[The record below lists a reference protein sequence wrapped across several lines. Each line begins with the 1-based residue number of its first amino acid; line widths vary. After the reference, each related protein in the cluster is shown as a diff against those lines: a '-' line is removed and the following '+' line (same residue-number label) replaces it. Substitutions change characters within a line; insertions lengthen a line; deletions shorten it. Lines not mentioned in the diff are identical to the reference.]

1 MSGATI
7 PIFPLH
13 TVLFPGG
20 PLALRVFEPRYL
32 DMVGRCLRE
41 GSGFGVSLIREGKEV
56 GAAAVPYEVGTF
68 GYISYWQRR
77 ADGLLGITLIG
88 ERRFR
93 ILSSEVGADQL
104 VTAEV
109 QWLDDTAG
117 APPLPERFSR
127 LAGLLRGI
135 LEQLEQP
142 YRKIPR
148 HYDDAAWVGGRLAEL
163 MPLSLTQKQYFL
175 QMDDP
180 VQRLE
185 RLQAMLDADE
195 LT

>member
-20 PLALRVFEPRYL
+20 PLALRIFEPRYL
-32 DMVGRCLRE
+32 DMVSRCLRE
-41 GSGFGVSLIREGKEV
+41 GSGFGVSLIREGQEV
-56 GAAAVPYEVGTF
+56 GAAALPYEVGTF
-68 GYISYWQRR
+68 GHISYWQRR

-93 ILSSEVGADQL
+93 ILSSEVGANL
-104 VTAEV
+104 LMTAEV
-109 QWLDDTAG
+109 QWLDEAAG
-117 APPLPERFSR
+117 PPLRERFGR
-127 LAGLLRGI
+127 LAELLKGI

-148 HYDDAAWVGGRLAEL
+148 HYDDAAWVGARLAEL
-163 MPLSLTQKQYFL
+163 LPLSLAQKQYFL
-175 QMDDP
+175 QMEDS

-195 LT
+195 LG